1 MSSNQSSKTIFDTI
15 RRMTRKDLQE
25 LSRIRL
31 REAKTLARSGMCDGA
46 YYLAGY
52 CVECALKACIAK
64 LTQRHEF
71 PNKERNQQSY
81 GHKFGELLKA
91 AVLEQA
97 HREEA
102 QRDSAFLRHWN
113 VVQLRSPDRRYLLN
127 DPTAAREL
135 IEAVSNPKHGVLR
148 WIKLH
153 W

>member
-1 MSSNQSSKTIFDTI
+1 M
-15 RRMTRKDLQE
+15 QE

-31 REAKTLARSGMCDGA
+31 REAKTLARSGMSDGA

-71 PNKERNQQSY
+71 PNKERTQLSY
-81 GHKFGELLKA
+81 RHKFGELLKA

-102 QRDSAFLRHWN
+102 QRDSAFSRHWD
-113 VVQLRSPDRRYLLN
+113 VVQLWSPDRRYLTN
-127 DPTAAREL
+127 DANRCEGAY
-135 IEAVSNPKHGVLR
+135 
-148 WIKLH
+148 
-153 W
+153 

>member
-1 MSSNQSSKTIFDTI
+1 
-15 RRMTRKDLQE
+15 MTRKDLQE

-31 REAKTLARSGMCDGA
+31 REAKSLAQLGMNDGA

-71 PNKERNQQSY
+71 PNKERTQQSY

-91 AVLEQA
+91 ALLEQD
-97 HREEA
+97 HRKEA
-102 QRDSAFLRHWN
+102 QRDPAFLRHWN
-113 VVQLRSPDRRYLLN
+113 VVQLWSPDRRYIITN
-127 DPTAAREL
+127 ANATKEL
-135 IEAVSNPKHGVLR
+135 IEAVSDRNHGVLR

>member
-1 MSSNQSSKTIFDTI
+1 M
-15 RRMTRKDLQE
+15 QE

-31 REAKTLARSGMCDGA
+31 REAKALARLGMSDGA

-71 PNKERNQQSY
+71 PNKQRALDSY
-81 GHKFGELLKA
+81 DHNFRKLVKVAGLEN
-91 AVLEQA
+91 VL
-97 HREEA
+97 HDEA
-102 QRDSAFLRHWN
+102 QRDSAFLRHWD
-113 VVQLRSPDRRYLLN
+113 VVKLWSPERRYITT
-127 DPTAAREL
+127 DATTTRDL
-135 IEAVSNPKHGVLR
+135 IEAVGNRNHGVLR

>member
-1 MSSNQSSKTIFDTI
+1 MN
-15 RRMTRKDLQE
+15 
-25 LSRIRL
+25 
-31 REAKTLARSGMCDGA
+31 DGA

-64 LTQRHEF
+64 LTHRHEF
-71 PNKERNQQSY
+71 PNKERTLQSY

-91 AVLEQA
+91 AVLEPAQP
-97 HREEA
+97 EEA

-127 DPTAAREL
+127 DATATREL

-148 WIKLH
+148 WIKVH

>member
-1 MSSNQSSKTIFDTI
+1 
-15 RRMTRKDLQE
+15 MTRKDLQE

-31 REAKTLARSGMCDGA
+31 REAKALARLGMNDGA

-71 PNKERNQQSY
+71 PNKERTQPSY

-113 VVQLRSPDRRYLLN
+113 VVQLWSPDRRYLLN
-127 DPTAAREL
+127 DATATREL